1 MPLAFDQENGAQLLR
16 GLLHLC
22 VVQLLVV
29 VVLQL
34 IAVSLSQW
42 EMYQQELCGRR
53 RQRLRG
59 LVGRVPNVGAFVCCE
74 VVLLEQLHFIKRPR
88 VGLVFQPKGPKLL
101 PERLRFI
108 VRLLLLSG
116 WQ

>member
-1 MPLAFDQENGAQLLR
+1 M
-16 GLLHLC
+16 
-22 VVQLLVV
+22 
-29 VVLQL
+29 
-34 IAVSLSQW
+34 
-42 EMYQQELCGRR
+42 
-53 RQRLRG
+53 RG